1 MMLVVTALRV
11 LNQLVDIIIQMKLI
25 KYLTYEHK
33 SKCGQYKTLY
43 LSNIIFIWDCLH
55 NLDIC
60 DYSFFYY
67 CNNKLIERVTTRL
80 VTPKIIF

>member
-1 MMLVVTALRV
+1 
-11 LNQLVDIIIQMKLI
+11 MKFI

-43 LSNIIFIWDCLH
+43 LSNINFILNYLP

-60 DYSFFYY
+60 DYFFFFFF
-67 CNNKLIERVTTRL
+67 LL
-80 VTPKIIF
+80 L